1 MGAKVTKSLW
11 RAARNVNLESRAMEA
26 LSREKP
32 LAAPRHRAAP
42 GAELPPQEREAIAEK
57 LRSREDVL
65 LAHLQSVRVHST
77 DTPGQVLEDE
87 WMSLRTPTGGASS
100 PPSSSPRHR
109 EPLVH
114 LPSALADSPHAP
126 ASVPSVPLGRV
137 TVAEAVLL
145 LGLERSGPAARTDAD
160 VADQFGLDERSVRAL
175 RDHFHAFDMHVEP
188 APGKRL
194 AASAVP
200 SQPPPQ
206 PQPPPP
212 PPAMRLQQQRRQQ
225 DQQLQRLQGPQ
236 GTAVKPT

>member
-32 LAAPRHRAAP
+32 RAAPRHRAAP

-57 LRSREDVL
+57 LRAREETL

-87 WMSLRTPTGGASS
+87 WMSLRTPTGAAMSA
-100 PPSSSPRHR
+100 PSSSPRHR

-114 LPSALADSPHAP
+114 LPSALADSPHAA
-126 ASVPSVPLGRV
+126 ASVSSVPLGRV

-145 LGLERSGPAARTDAD
+145 LGLERSGPAARSDAR

-175 RDHFHAFDMHVEP
+175 RDNFHGFDMHVEP
-188 APGKRL
+188 APGKRI

-200 SQPPPQ
+200 SPPL
-206 PQPPPP
+206 PPPP
-212 PPAMRLQQQRRQQ
+212 PPVRQLQQRQQ

>member
-32 LAAPRHRAAP
+32 RAAPRHRAAP

-57 LRSREDVL
+57 LRAREETL

-87 WMSLRTPTGGASS
+87 WMSLRTPTGAAMTS
-100 PPSSSPRHR
+100 PPSSSPRGR

-126 ASVPSVPLGRV
+126 ASVPWVPLGRV

-145 LGLERSGPAARTDAD
+145 LGLERSGPAARSDAR
-160 VADQFGLDERSVRAL
+160 VADQFGLDEGSVRAL
-175 RDHFHAFDMHVEP
+175 RDHFHAFHMHVEP

-194 AASAVP
+194 APSAA
-200 SQPPPQ
+200 
-206 PQPPPP
+206 PPPP
-212 PPAMRLQQQRRQQ
+212 PPPVRQLQQQQLQRQQQ

-236 GTAVKPT
+236 GTSVKPT

>member
-1 MGAKVTKSLW
+1 MVKY
-11 RAARNVNLESRAMEA
+11 
-26 LSREKP
+26 
-32 LAAPRHRAAP
+32 
-42 GAELPPQEREAIAEK
+42 EREAIAEK
-57 LRSREDVL
+57 LRAREETL

-87 WMSLRTPTGGASS
+87 WMSLRTPTGAATS
-100 PPSSSPRHR
+100 PSAPSSSPRRR

-126 ASVPSVPLGRV
+126 ASVQSVPLGRV

-145 LGLERSGPAARTDAD
+145 LGLERSGPAARSDAR

-200 SQPPPQ
+200 
-206 PQPPPP
+206 PPPP
-212 PPAMRLQQQRRQQ
+212 PPVRQLQQQQQRQQ